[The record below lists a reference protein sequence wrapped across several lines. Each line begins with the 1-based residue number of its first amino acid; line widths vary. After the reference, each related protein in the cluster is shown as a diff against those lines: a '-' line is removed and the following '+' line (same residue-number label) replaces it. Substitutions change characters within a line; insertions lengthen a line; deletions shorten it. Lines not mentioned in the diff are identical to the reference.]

1 MAPATAIQKLHKAAR
16 NHQNALGG
24 GWATPFPR
32 DILKQQQKSTAAQTT
47 KVTKVTKVTKIIK
60 VRPQPSNFFK
70 SAEELLAMAEKST
83 TIKAQAKPIYL
94 DHNDST
100 AEPVMTSN
108 KAGAR
113 QDSLAP
119 FSPAPK
125 TKKSPKPNNNGA
137 SIKGNLKSSSCSPT
151 SARGVYLLL
160 SIIESRDYDNWTTA
174 LEEHCSLFHDDFNEY
189 YSSIEFDSHN
199 SRYHIY
205 ADCENKVMAMLLKS
219 KLDGDIILGKQL
231 ICEFI

>member
-1 MAPATAIQKLHKAAR
+1 MAPATAIQKLHKATR

-32 DILKQQQKSTAAQTT
+32 DILKQQQKSAAAKAT
-47 KVTKVTKVTKIIK
+47 KVIK

-70 SAEELLAMAEKST
+70 SPEELLAIAEKST

-94 DHNDST
+94 GRNNS
-100 AEPVMTSN
+100 ASEPVMTCN
-108 KAGAR
+108 KARAR

-119 FSPAPK
+119 LSPTPEAKRTPN
-125 TKKSPKPNNNGA
+125 PNPNNNGT
-137 SIKGNLKSSSCSPT
+137 SIKSSSCSPT
-151 SARGVYLLL
+151 SARGVHLLL
-160 SIIESRDYDNWTTA
+160 SIIESRDYDKWTAA
-174 LEEHCSLFHDDFNEY
+174 LEQHCSLFHDDINAY
-189 YSSIEFDSHN
+189 YSSIEFGSHN
-199 SRYHIY
+199 SRYHVY
-205 ADCENKVMAMLLKS
+205 ANCENKVMAMLLKS